1 MTKNLQLSAEEM
13 RQLGYQAV
21 DLIVDHMNH
30 LKSKP
35 VSETIDSNI
44 FRDKLIETIP
54 ENGSNPKEL
63 LHFLNNNVFNQITH
77 VDHPHFMAFV
87 PGPNNYVGVLA
98 DFLASG
104 FNVFPTAWIVG
115 AGAEQIELTTI
126 NWLKSMLGFPDSA
139 EGLFVSGGSMANL
152 TALTVARQVK
162 LNNDIENTIVYFSNQ
177 THFSVDRALKVL
189 GFKQHQI
196 CRIETDEDLK
206 ISVSTLRKQIKEDR
220 LKGKKPF
227 CVIANA
233 GTTNCGA
240 VDSLDELA
248 DVCGDEDVWL
258 HVDGAYGAAA
268 ILSEKGRELLSGIH
282 RADSLTLDPHKWLF
296 QPYDVGCVLIRN
308 SQYLSETFRMI
319 PEYIKDTETNIEE
332 KVNFGERGIE
342 LSRRFRAL
350 KVWLSFKAFGVT
362 AFREAIDHGIMLAE
376 QVEEF
381 LRKEKDWEVV
391 TPAQL
396 GIVTFRYIPCELTS
410 TDTIHEINKKL
421 VEEINQRGFAM
432 LSTTKLKEK
441 VVIRL
446 CSINPRTT
454 KEEILQ
460 IMMNIKALAEEI
472 NTSPKHLISVS
483 QP

>member
-1 MTKNLQLSAEEM
+1 MSENLQLSAEEM

-21 DLIVDHMNH
+21 DLIIDHMNH

-35 VSETIDSNI
+35 VSETIDSDILRN
-44 FRDKLIETIP
+44 KLTESIP
-54 ENGSNPKEL
+54 ENGSDPKEL
-63 LHFLNNNVFNQITH
+63 LHFLNRNVFNQITH
-77 VDHPHFMAFV
+77 VDHPHFLAFV
-87 PGPNNYVGVLA
+87 PGPNNYVGVVA

-104 FNVFPTAWIVG
+104 FNVFPTAWIAG

-162 LNNDIENTIVYFSNQ
+162 LNNDIENAVVYFSDQ

-189 GFKQHQI
+189 GFKHHQI
-196 CRIETDEDLK
+196 CRIETDEHLRISISALK
-206 ISVSTLRKQIKEDR
+206 KQIKEDR
-220 LKGKKPF
+220 TKGKKPF

-240 VDSLDELA
+240 VDSLNELA
-248 DVCGDEDVWL
+248 DLCNDEDVWL
-258 HVDGAYGAAA
+258 HADGAYGAPA
-268 ILSEKGRELLSGIH
+268 ILSEKGSALLLGIH
-282 RADSLTLDPHKWLF
+282 RVDSLTLDPHKWLF

-308 SQYLSETFRMI
+308 SQYLSKTFRMI
-319 PEYIKDTETNIEE
+319 PEYLKDSETNIEE
-332 KVNFGERGIE
+332 EINFGECGIE

-350 KVWLSFKAFGVT
+350 KVWLSFKVFGVA
-362 AFREAIDHGIMLAE
+362 AFRQAINHGIMLAE
-376 QVEEF
+376 QVEAF
-381 LRKEKDWEVV
+381 LGKAKDWEVV

-396 GIVTFRYIPCELTS
+396 GIVTFRYIPCELAS
-410 TDTIHEINKKL
+410 TDTINEINKKL
-421 VEEINQRGFAM
+421 VEEITHRGFAM
-432 LSTTKLKEK
+432 LSTTELKEN

-454 KEEILQ
+454 TEEMLQ
-460 IMMNIKALAEEI
+460 IMMKIKALAEEVS
-472 NTSPKHLISVS
+472 TPYKHLISFP
-483 QP
+483 QL

>member
-1 MTKNLQLSAEEM
+1 MKENLQLSTEEM
-13 RQLGYQAV
+13 RQLGYQAIDMV
-21 DLIVDHMNH
+21 IDHMND

-44 FRDKLIETIP
+44 LRNKLTESIP
-54 ENGSNPKEL
+54 ENGSDPKEL
-63 LHFLNNNVFNQITH
+63 LHFLNRNVFNQITH

-104 FNVFPTAWIVG
+104 FNIFPTAWIVG

-162 LNNDIENTIVYFSNQ
+162 LNNDIENAVVYYSDQ

-189 GFKQHQI
+189 GFKHHQI
-196 CRIETDEDLK
+196 CRIETDEHLR
-206 ISVSTLRKQIKEDR
+206 ISINALRKQIKEDR
-220 LKGKKPF
+220 TKGKIPF

-240 VDSLDELA
+240 VDPLNELA
-248 DVCGDEDVWL
+248 DLCNDENVWL
-258 HVDGAYGAAA
+258 HADGAYGASA
-268 ILSEKGRELLSGIH
+268 ILSEKGSALLQGIH
-282 RADSLTLDPHKWLF
+282 RVDSLTLDPHKWLF
-296 QPYDVGCVLIRN
+296 QPYDVGCVLIKN
-308 SQYLSETFRMI
+308 SQYLSKTFRMI
-319 PEYIKDTETNIEE
+319 PEYIKDTQTTIEE
-332 KVNFGERGIE
+332 INFGERGIE

-350 KVWLSFKAFGVT
+350 KVWLSFKVFGVA
-362 AFREAIDHGIMLAE
+362 AFRQAIEHGIMLAE
-376 QVEEF
+376 QVEAF
-381 LRKEKDWEVV
+381 LGETKEWEVV

-396 GIVTFRYIPCELTS
+396 GIVTFRYTPCEVTT
-410 TDTIHEINKKL
+410 TDTINEINKKL

-432 LSTTKLKEK
+432 LSTTELKGK

-454 KEEILQ
+454 TEEILQ
-460 IMMNIKALAEEI
+460 IMMKIKALAEEVR
-472 NTSPKHLISVS
+472 TSYNHLISVP
-483 QP
+483 QL

>member
-1 MTKNLQLSAEEM
+1 MSENLQLSAEEM

-21 DLIVDHMNH
+21 DLIIDHMNH

-35 VSETIDSNI
+35 VSETIDSDILRN
-44 FRDKLIETIP
+44 KLTESIP
-54 ENGSNPKEL
+54 ENGSDPKEL
-63 LHFLNNNVFNQITH
+63 LHFLNRNVFNQITH
-77 VDHPHFMAFV
+77 VDHPHFLAFV
-87 PGPNNYVGVLA
+87 PGPNNYVGVVA

-104 FNVFPTAWIVG
+104 FNVFPTAWIAG

-162 LNNDIENTIVYFSNQ
+162 LNNDIENAVVYFSDQ

-196 CRIETDEDLK
+196 YRIETDEHLQ
-206 ISVSTLRKQIKEDR
+206 ISVSALKKQIKEDR
-220 LKGKKPF
+220 TKGKKPF
-227 CVIANA
+227 CIIANA

-240 VDSLDELA
+240 VDSLNELA
-248 DVCGDEDVWL
+248 DLCNDEDVWL
-258 HVDGAYGAAA
+258 HADGSYGAPA
-268 ILSEKGRELLSGIH
+268 ILSEKGSALLQGIH

-308 SQYLSETFRMI
+308 SQYLSKTFRMM
-319 PEYIKDTETNIEE
+319 PEYIKDSETNVEGEI
-332 KVNFGERGIE
+332 NFGECGIE

-350 KVWLSFKAFGVT
+350 KVWLSFKVFGAA
-362 AFREAIDHGIMLAE
+362 AFRQAIDHGIMLAE
-376 QVEEF
+376 QVEAF
-381 LRKEKDWEVV
+381 LEKAKDWEVV

-396 GIVTFRYIPCELTS
+396 GIITFRYIPSELAS
-410 TDTIHEINKKL
+410 TDTINEINKKL
-421 VEEINQRGFAM
+421 VKEITQRGFAM
-432 LSTTKLKEK
+432 LSTTELKEK

-446 CSINPRTT
+446 CSINPRMTT
-454 KEEILQ
+454 EEMLH
-460 IMMNIKALAEEI
+460 IMTKIKALAEEV
-472 NTSPKHLISVS
+472 SISYPCVAE
-483 QP
+483 

>member
-1 MTKNLQLSAEEM
+1 MKQVSENLQLSAEEM

-21 DLIVDHMNH
+21 DLIIDHMNH

-44 FRDKLIETIP
+44 LRNKLTESIP
-54 ENGSNPKEL
+54 ENGSDPKEL
-63 LHFLNNNVFNQITH
+63 LHFLNRNVFNQITH
-77 VDHPHFMAFV
+77 VDHPHFLAFV
-87 PGPNNYVGVLA
+87 PGPNNYVGVVA

-104 FNVFPTAWIVG
+104 FNVFPTAWIAG

-126 NWLKSMLGFPDSA
+126 NWLKSMIGFPDSA

-152 TALTVARQVK
+152 TALTVARQAK
-162 LNNDIENTIVYFSNQ
+162 LNNDIENAVVYFSDQ

-196 CRIETDEDLK
+196 CRIETDEHLR
-206 ISVSTLRKQIKEDR
+206 ISVSALKKQIKEDR
-220 LKGKKPF
+220 TKGKKPF

-240 VDSLDELA
+240 VDSLNELA
-248 DVCGDEDVWL
+248 DLCNDEDVWL
-258 HVDGAYGAAA
+258 HADGSYGAPA
-268 ILSEKGRELLSGIH
+268 ILSEKGSALLQGIH

-308 SQYLSETFRMI
+308 SQYLSKTFRMM
-319 PEYIKDTETNIEE
+319 PEYIKDSETNVEGEI
-332 KVNFGERGIE
+332 NFGECGIE

-350 KVWLSFKAFGVT
+350 KVWLSFKVFGAA
-362 AFREAIDHGIMLAE
+362 AFRQAIDHGIMLAE
-376 QVEEF
+376 QVEAF
-381 LRKEKDWEVV
+381 LGKAKDWEVV

-396 GIVTFRYIPCELTS
+396 GIVTFRYIPSELAS
-410 TDTIHEINKKL
+410 TDTINEINKKL
-421 VEEINQRGFAM
+421 VKEITHSGFAM
-432 LSTTKLKEK
+432 LSTTELKEK

-454 KEEILQ
+454 TEEMLH
-460 IMMNIKALAEEI
+460 IMMKIKALAEEVS
-472 NTSPKHLISVS
+472 TSYPCVAE
-483 QP
+483 

>member
-1 MTKNLQLSAEEM
+1 MSENLQLSAEEM

-21 DLIVDHMNH
+21 DLIIDHMNH

-44 FRDKLIETIP
+44 LRNKLTESIP
-54 ENGSNPKEL
+54 ENGSDPKEL
-63 LHFLNNNVFNQITH
+63 LHFLNRNVFNQITH
-77 VDHPHFMAFV
+77 VDHPHFLAFV
-87 PGPNNYVGVLA
+87 PGPNNYVGVVA

-104 FNVFPTAWIVG
+104 FNVFPTAWIAG

-126 NWLKSMLGFPDSA
+126 NWLKSMIGFPDSA

-152 TALTVARQVK
+152 TALTVARQAK
-162 LNNDIENTIVYFSNQ
+162 LNNDIENAVVYFSDQ

-196 CRIETDEDLK
+196 CRIETDEHLR
-206 ISVSTLRKQIKEDR
+206 ISVSALKKQIKEDR
-220 LKGKKPF
+220 TKGKKPF

-240 VDSLDELA
+240 VDSLNELA
-248 DVCGDEDVWL
+248 DLCNDEDVWL
-258 HVDGAYGAAA
+258 HADGSYGAPA
-268 ILSEKGRELLSGIH
+268 ILSEKGSALLQGIH

-308 SQYLSETFRMI
+308 SQYLSKTFRMM
-319 PEYIKDTETNIEE
+319 PEYIKDSETNVEGEI
-332 KVNFGERGIE
+332 NFGECGIE

-350 KVWLSFKAFGVT
+350 KVWLSFKVFGAA
-362 AFREAIDHGIMLAE
+362 AFRQAIDHGIMLAE
-376 QVEEF
+376 QVEAF
-381 LRKEKDWEVV
+381 LGKAKDWEVV

-396 GIVTFRYIPCELTS
+396 GIVTFRYIPSELAS
-410 TDTIHEINKKL
+410 TDTINEINKKL
-421 VEEINQRGFAM
+421 VKEITHSGFAM
-432 LSTTKLKEK
+432 LSTTELKEK

-454 KEEILQ
+454 TEEMLH
-460 IMMNIKALAEEI
+460 IMMKIKALAEEVS
-472 NTSPKHLISVS
+472 TSYPCVAE
-483 QP
+483 

>member
-1 MTKNLQLSAEEM
+1 MSENLQLSAEEM

-21 DLIVDHMNH
+21 DLIIDHMNH

-35 VSETIDSNI
+35 VSETIDSDILRN
-44 FRDKLIETIP
+44 KLTESIP
-54 ENGSNPKEL
+54 ENGSDPKEL
-63 LHFLNNNVFNQITH
+63 LHFLNRNVFNQITH
-77 VDHPHFMAFV
+77 VDHPHFLAFV
-87 PGPNNYVGVLA
+87 PGPNNYVGVVA

-104 FNVFPTAWIVG
+104 FNVFPTAWIAG

-162 LNNDIENTIVYFSNQ
+162 LNNDIENAVVYFSDQ

-196 CRIETDEDLK
+196 YRIETDEHLR
-206 ISVSTLRKQIKEDR
+206 ISVSALKKQIKEDR
-220 LKGKKPF
+220 TKGKNPF

-240 VDSLDELA
+240 VDSLNELA
-248 DVCGDEDVWL
+248 DLCNDEDVWL
-258 HVDGAYGAAA
+258 HADGSYGAPA
-268 ILSEKGRELLSGIH
+268 ILSEKGSALLQGIH

-308 SQYLSETFRMI
+308 SQYLSKTFRMM
-319 PEYIKDTETNIEE
+319 PEYIKDSETNVEGEI
-332 KVNFGERGIE
+332 NFGECGIE

-350 KVWLSFKAFGVT
+350 KVWLSFKVFGAA
-362 AFREAIDHGIMLAE
+362 AFRQAIDHGIMLAE
-376 QVEEF
+376 QVEAF
-381 LRKEKDWEVV
+381 LGKAKDWEVV

-396 GIVTFRYIPCELTS
+396 GIITFRYIPSELAS
-410 TDTIHEINKKL
+410 TDTINEINKKL
-421 VEEINQRGFAM
+421 VKEITQRGFAM
-432 LSTTKLKEK
+432 LSTTELKEK

-446 CSINPRTT
+446 CSINPRMTT
-454 KEEILQ
+454 EEMLH
-460 IMMNIKALAEEI
+460 IMTKIKALAEEV
-472 NTSPKHLISVS
+472 SISYPCVAE
-483 QP
+483 